1 MRRVPG
7 IFLFSALFLVAC
19 GVETVT
25 DSNATSPGEDPS
37 GEGTGTGKKGPGDS
51 DPDEDPGDTDPEEE
65 PGGIVADLRADANRD
80 GTISFDGKAD
90 DDGEETWNGDHG
102 AVFLANI
109 DDDEEVCS
117 ANLSDAQIAAC
128 NDAADDEVNGP
139 DDALDLARI
148 KTKPWG
154 EAPSD
159 AKATI
164 SWTAKDD
171 VRLFQVKGSSFT
183 VVESGMTLSAAEI
196 RSGVE
201 LAIEGKDIVRD
212 PAVWDGFVDI
222 TLDVDAEGKSK
233 SDKVRMRVAPLL
245 TYHHLLPVEQTW
257 VSVFNNQGNQAMRA
271 DLATALTAAGLPAV
285 RGVNTTDSWNQD
297 YFETAFM
304 SMPAAGGKQHVIR
317 VNIRSA
323 NVYSSSASNPLRPA
337 GAVVWALRGKDV
349 AGIQQFTPQSART
362 NTERVSDSLNSFGNL
377 ETVPPYTFNGKS
389 YPLGRV
395 IRGSSTRM
403 HPDKSFAK
411 MMEAQKVQPPIYV
424 DTSWLVVSHIDE
436 TVSFVKAN
444 NARGWVM
451 LANDAPMAR
460 AMLQTQSNAGRG
472 GTSLHVGKVWASPT
486 RSAQITINQL
496 LADTDI
502 MAANAEAAVE
512 VDAQVAIIK
521 AETGLTNAEIVK
533 IPFLH
538 HDLNGASVAYQPGMV
553 NGIYISNT
561 RFVSPDPH
569 GPVIN
574 GQDIFKQAMTA
585 ALSPFN
591 VIVHYAEDW
600 DTYHRQLGEVHCG
613 TNATR
618 QIPQAKWWESGR

>member
-1 MRRVPG
+1 
-7 IFLFSALFLVAC
+7 
-19 GVETVT
+19 
-25 DSNATSPGEDPS
+25 
-37 GEGTGTGKKGPGDS
+37 KKGPGSDDS
-51 DPDEDPGDTDPEEE
+51 DEDPGDDDDPEEE
-65 PGGIVADLRADANRD
+65 PGGIVADLRADTNRD
-80 GTISFDGKAD
+80 GAISFDGKGD
-90 DDGEETWNGDHG
+90 DDGEETWDADHG

-109 DDDEEVCS
+109 DDDQEACS
-117 ANLSDAQIAAC
+117 ANLSDAQVALC
-128 NDAADDEVNGP
+128 NDAADDEVNGA
-139 DDALDLARI
+139 DDVLDLARI
-148 KTKPWG
+148 KTKPWSD
-154 EAPSD
+154 APSD

-164 SWTAKDD
+164 SWTAKEN

-196 RSGVE
+196 KSGVE

-212 PAVWDGFVDI
+212 PAVWDGFVDV

-285 RGVNTTDSWNQD
+285 RGVNTSDSWNQD
-297 YFETAFM
+297 YFETGFM

-323 NVYSSSASNPLRPA
+323 NVYSASTTNPLRPA

-349 AGIQQFTPQSART
+349 AGIQQFTPQGART
-362 NTERVSDSLNSFGNL
+362 STERNSDSLNSFGNL

-424 DTSWLVVSHIDE
+424 DTSWLVVGHIDE

-451 LANDAPMAR
+451 LANDAPLAR
-460 AMLQTQSNAGRG
+460 TMLQTQANAGRG
-472 GTSLHVGKVWASPT
+472 STPLHVGKFWASSGGNA
-486 RSAQITINQL
+486 SAQITINQL
-496 LADTDI
+496 LADTDV
-502 MAANAEAAVE
+502 MSANAEAAVE

-569 GPVIN
+569 GPTIN

-585 ALSPFN
+585 ALSPHN
-591 VIVHYAEDW
+591 IIVHYAEDW